1 MRRFLIVLNVLLIFV
16 LIGGGLLLWRGVHID
31 ETVVFLPVE
40 RPARTELTLRSET
53 RLSEVRHERM
63 ELGGQRIALS
73 FVGSDE
79 GPLIVSCFG
88 NASDRYQHGVDYA
101 SKITPHGQALMWDY
115 PGYGDSDGDARVAPV
130 EAAARDLTRW
140 IGDTIKDRPIVFW
153 GHSLGGFVCS
163 NMAAQAARVD
173 AVILETTAPGIEAV
187 AKAWTP
193 GGIPLRVSFD
203 EALMRYDIPAALQSV
218 DAPVLILGAGRDRV
232 LPVDLS
238 RQLSEALPNAT
249 YLELPLAT
257 HFSAGFDP
265 QAQAAVEA
273 LLSGL

>member
-1 MRRFLIVLNVLLIFV
+1 MRRFLIVLNVMLLFV
-16 LIGGGLLLWRGVHID
+16 LIGGGLLLWRGVHLD
-31 ETVVFLPVE
+31 ETVVFLPVD
-40 RPARTELTLRSET
+40 RPDRTELTIRGED
-53 RLSEVRHERM
+53 RLNSVRHERM
-63 ELGGQRIALS
+63 ALGGQEIALT
-73 FVGSDE
+73 FVGDDE

-101 SKITPHGQALMWDY
+101 SKVTPFGQALLWDY
-115 PGYGDSDGDARVAPV
+115 PGYGDSEGVARVAPV
-130 EAAARDLTRW
+130 AAAAKDLTGW
-140 IGDTIKDRPIVFW
+140 VGETVKNRPIVFW

-163 NMAAQAARVD
+163 NMASQAARVD

-187 AKAWTP
+187 AEVWTP
-193 GGIPLRVSFD
+193 GALPLRVTFD
-203 EALMRYDIPAALQSV
+203 EALMRYDIPAALQSL
-218 DAPVLILGAGRDRV
+218 DAPILILGAGRDRV
-232 LPVDLS
+232 LPVELS

-265 QAQAAVEA
+265 QAQAAVAE